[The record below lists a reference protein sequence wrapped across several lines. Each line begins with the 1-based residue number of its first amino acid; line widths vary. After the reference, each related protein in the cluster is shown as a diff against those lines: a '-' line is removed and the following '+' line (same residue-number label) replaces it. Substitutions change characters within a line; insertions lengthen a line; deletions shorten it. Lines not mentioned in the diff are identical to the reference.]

1 MWSLF
6 ALAVAAPL
14 TVSANG
20 EMAFDLGFRDVGPL
34 LPAPTAIIN
43 GEPALK
49 SDWPMTG
56 AMLVKA
62 DIEAYGS
69 TFPITAS
76 ICSSTLIAPDTVL
89 LAAHCVDEFVL
100 ALSLPSPSNI
110 EFGFEQNPDM
120 SAYDF
125 GQRQEFREAASR
137 AVHVV
142 SHPDFDIFS
151 FSTNL
156 GVARNNDIALLFLE
170 EPLLDSELGYLPT
183 AAEAEQIAEG
193 SPVTIVGWGQRDAE
207 NPYTAGQKY
216 MGDSVVGE
224 LGKWELQIG
233 PEKSDTRK
241 CHGDSGG
248 PTFMAVETDSAVP
261 YRVIG
266 VTSHAYDLTDCAEKG
281 GVDTR
286 VDAFLDWIDE
296 VMVEGCGEDGWRS
309 WCEVEGIVPPPDAD
323 GYDAWEVNPNAD
335 DGDAASEEEK
345 GGCSTAP
352 AWASGGLV
360 AGVLLLT
367 RRRRAAR

>member
-34 LPAPTAIIN
+34 LPTPTAIIN

-183 AAEAEQIAEG
+183 AAEAARGEH
-193 SPVTIVGWGQRDAE
+193 SGWI
-207 NPYTAGQKY
+207 T
-216 MGDSVVGE
+216 
-224 LGKWELQIG
+224 
-233 PEKSDTRK
+233 
-241 CHGDSGG
+241 
-248 PTFMAVETDSAVP
+248 
-261 YRVIG
+261 
-266 VTSHAYDLTDCAEKG
+266 
-281 GVDTR
+281 
-286 VDAFLDWIDE
+286 
-296 VMVEGCGEDGWRS
+296 
-309 WCEVEGIVPPPDAD
+309 
-323 GYDAWEVNPNAD
+323 
-335 DGDAASEEEK
+335 
-345 GGCSTAP
+345 
-352 AWASGGLV
+352 V
-360 AGVLLLT
+360 AGVV
-367 RRRRAAR
+367 AAGAIGSSRLGEEVRGVVEAGAVVRITSSNASTVLAGNASQLVFMYAQCVNMTVAAAEHVYRFAQIGTEVWVHE